1 MTTRNSIT
9 GDVIKTKVAYGES
22 AKNFERGWELLQHG
36 LQDHCL
42 EEEVKPLPVA
52 DDRDFL
58 VWMSQVAF
66 SFTKGYNGMWN
77 YLLGQYEKE
86 TETTSSD
93 DVLSLIT
100 KGE

>member
-1 MTTRNSIT
+1 MTARNSIT
-9 GDVIKTKVAYGES
+9 GDSIKTKTSYGES
-22 AKNFERGWELLQHG
+22 ATNWDKGWELLQQG
-36 LQDHCL
+36 NCL

-58 VWMSQVAF
+58 MWMSQVAF
-66 SFTKGYNGMWN
+66 SLTKGYNGMWD

-86 TETTSSD
+86 TETTPD
-93 DVLSLIT
+93 KDLLYFIT